1 MPLVFAVLTFAAL
14 AAAPQPA
21 PRAPSKLFPGLAH
34 LELKQ
39 EGVHVWYP
47 KAQAVPVKLPAAYL
61 KAYEE
66 AGVYA
71 SQPLTLELGHGVPK
85 ATLTCDSGPSA
96 DPSCRL
102 LADADNPDSTLFESS
117 GIDFVFLANAD
128 IYVYGQSDTLYDHRR
143 LFRFDGKR
151 YVEATQAFR
160 YVGIE
165 GVTKSALVLTAA
177 PGESQHVLI
186 TLPPRITTGRL
197 NTFTVKASTTK
208 QRAIRLVPASTAIKR
223 ISLQRKLTSIPVS
236 NGLIMISPDGLVG
249 GSSLFKNAPSMRRPI
264 DSRLNRVC
272 VLPCLKSPL
281 CSQSFCT
288 RGRKLRWPRMAMTP
302 TDLRKPPRSTKG
314 SIIRSRRV
322 ALQDPHGR
330 SELRQFY
337 CWSCWG
343 GYFFDPA
350 NR

>member
-1 MPLVFAVLTFAAL
+1 MPAVFAALTLTAL
-14 AAAPQPA
+14 AAAAQPA
-21 PRAPSKLFPGLAH
+21 PRAPSKLFPELTH

-47 KAQAVPVKLPAAYL
+47 KALALPVKQPAAYL

-71 SQPLTLELGHGVPK
+71 SQPLTFELGHGVPK

-151 YVEATQAFR
+151 YVEAAQAFR

-165 GVTKSALVLTAA
+165 GVTKTALVLTADK
-177 PGESQHVLI
+177 GGDRQHAVV
-186 TLPPRITTGRL
+186 TLPPRTPLTLLL
-197 NTFTVKASTTK
+197 NPVGENEDGQNPDYLVKT
-208 QRAIRLVPASTAIKR
+208 RE
-223 ISLQRKLTSIPVS
+223 
-236 NGLIMISPDGLVG
+236 GLVG
-249 GSSLFKNAPSMRRPI
+249 WAHIPMQPDGTTSVEGL
-264 DSRLNRVC
+264 
-272 VLPCLKSPL
+272 
-281 CSQSFCT
+281 
-288 RGRKLRWPRMAMTP
+288 
-302 TDLRKPPRSTKG
+302 
-314 SIIRSRRV
+314 
-322 ALQDPHGR
+322 
-330 SELRQFY
+330 
-337 CWSCWG
+337 
-343 GYFFDPA
+343 YFAGD
-350 NR
+350 

>member
-1 MPLVFAVLTFAAL
+1 MPAVFVVLTLVAL
-14 AAAPQPA
+14 AVAPQAAP
-21 PRAPSKLFPGLAH
+21 RTPSKLFPELTH

-47 KAQAVPVKLPAAYL
+47 KAVATPVKLPAAYL

-71 SQPLTLELGHGVPK
+71 SQPLTLELGHGVPR

-165 GVTKSALVLTAA
+165 GVTKSALVLTAEK
-177 PGESQHVLI
+177 GGDSQHALV
-186 TLPPRITTGRL
+186 TLPARTPLTILL
-197 NTFTVKASTTK
+197 NPSGENEDGENPDYLVKT
-208 QRAIRLVPASTAIKR
+208 RE
-223 ISLQRKLTSIPVS
+223 
-236 NGLIMISPDGLVG
+236 GLVG
-249 GSSLFKNAPSMRRPI
+249 WAHIPAQPDGKTIVEGL
-264 DSRLNRVC
+264 
-272 VLPCLKSPL
+272 
-281 CSQSFCT
+281 
-288 RGRKLRWPRMAMTP
+288 
-302 TDLRKPPRSTKG
+302 
-314 SIIRSRRV
+314 
-322 ALQDPHGR
+322 
-330 SELRQFY
+330 
-337 CWSCWG
+337 
-343 GYFFDPA
+343 YFAGD
-350 NR
+350 

>member
-1 MPLVFAVLTFAAL
+1 MPAVFAVLTFAAL

-21 PRAPSKLFPGLAH
+21 PRAPSKLFPDLAH

-186 TLPPRITTGRL
+186 TLPPRTPLTILL
-197 NTFTVKASTTK
+197 N
-208 QRAIRLVPASTAIKR
+208 PASENEDG
-223 ISLQRKLTSIPVS
+223 Q
-236 NGLIMISPDGLVG
+236 NPDYLVKTREGLVG
-249 GSSLFKNAPSMRRPI
+249 WARIPMQPDGK
-264 DSRLNRVC
+264 
-272 VLPCLKSPL
+272 
-281 CSQSFCT
+281 T
-288 RGRKLRWPRMAMTP
+288 
-302 TDLRKPPRSTKG
+302 
-314 SIIRSRRV
+314 SIEG
-322 ALQDPHGR
+322 L
-330 SELRQFY
+330 
-337 CWSCWG
+337 
-343 GYFFDPA
+343 YFAGD
-350 NR
+350 